1 MFVKVSWGVDFLFWP
16 CCKYSLISSTPF
28 CFSPLFSAPLHHH
41 NPFAMTSEVPEFLES
56 SLNLRVKYCMKE
68 SFMLKSMDAFHKSC
82 HGPVAWVPGLLLREP
97 GMPETMRTALLRI
110 MEISAPGTLELPD
123 PGPRPSAD
131 ATRELEERLRQMMDL
146 LSVLRKALQDYNVS
160 AKMAGMTRVSPP
172 T

>member
-1 MFVKVSWGVDFLFWP
+1 
-16 CCKYSLISSTPF
+16 
-28 CFSPLFSAPLHHH
+28 
-41 NPFAMTSEVPEFLES
+41 MTSEVPEFLES
-56 SLNLRVKYCMKE
+56 DRNLHWKYCMKT
-68 SFMLKSMDAFHKSC
+68 SSVLTIMDVFQQSC

-131 ATRELEERLRQMMDL
+131 ALRELEERMRQMMDL
-146 LSVLRKALQDYNVS
+146 LSVLGKAVQDYNVS